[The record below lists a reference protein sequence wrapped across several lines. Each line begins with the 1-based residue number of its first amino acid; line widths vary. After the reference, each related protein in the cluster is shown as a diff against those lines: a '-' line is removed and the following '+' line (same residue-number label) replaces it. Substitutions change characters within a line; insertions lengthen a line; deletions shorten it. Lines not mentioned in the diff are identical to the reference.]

1 MSRVESQMEKIK
13 GTSSKLDDAMKEYE
27 NIYKPRGTNEID
39 ALETMTKNRAG
50 NEFITA
56 YVDDIYKNAGE
67 KLASLKL
74 FDLFEDET
82 LPKDTRKLK
91 QDSIKNL
98 LGVIKKN
105 CTSKFNESIDVNI
118 SLNLKQKKGETN
130 IRTVLNLPAGSDKK
144 VKVAILCEEEKL
156 EEAKKSAADVIG
168 SDDLINNISAG
179 KINFEKLVSTPKMMI
194 KLGKLGKILG
204 PKGLMPNPK
213 LGTVTNEIIKSV
225 KDIKSG
231 QLEIKNDK
239 DGNIA
244 LSIGNKSVSD
254 ENLIKNFNA
263 VLDVISKEKP
273 SGVKGNF
280 VKSAF
285 VTSTMG
291 ISYKLK
297 LNKSI

>member
-1 MSRVESQMEKIK
+1 MISKRYKALPQETRILKHDKI
-13 GTSSKLDDAMKEYE
+13 E
-27 NIYKPRGTNEID
+27 
-39 ALETMTKNRAG
+39 
-50 NEFITA
+50 
-56 YVDDIYKNAGE
+56 
-67 KLASLKL
+67 
-74 FDLFEDET
+74 
-82 LPKDTRKLK
+82 
-91 QDSIKNL
+91 NL
-98 LGVIKKN
+98 LKIIKKN
-105 CTSKFNESIDVNI
+105 CTAKFNKSVDVHFR
-118 SLNLKQKKGETN
+118 LNLKQKKSEAN
-130 IRTVLNLPAGSDKK
+130 IRTILNLPVAKNKK
-144 VKVAILCEEEKL
+144 VKVAVICEEEKL
-156 EEAKKSAADVIG
+156 EEAKKSGADVIG
-168 SDDLINNISAG
+168 SDDLIKNISAG

-213 LGTVTNEIIKSV
+213 LRTVTNDIIKSV

-244 LSIGNKSVSD
+244 LSIGNKNISD
-254 ENLIKNFNA
+254 DNLIKNFNA

-280 VKSAF
+280 IKSAF
-285 VTSTMG
+285 ITSTMG

>member
-1 MSRVESQMEKIK
+1 MISKRYKALPQESRMLKHDKI
-13 GTSSKLDDAMKEYE
+13 E
-27 NIYKPRGTNEID
+27 
-39 ALETMTKNRAG
+39 
-50 NEFITA
+50 
-56 YVDDIYKNAGE
+56 
-67 KLASLKL
+67 
-74 FDLFEDET
+74 
-82 LPKDTRKLK
+82 
-91 QDSIKNL
+91 NL
-98 LGVIKKN
+98 LKIIKKN
-105 CTSKFNESIDVNI
+105 CTAKFDESIDVHFR
-118 SLNLKQKKGETN
+118 LNLKQKKSQAN
-130 IRTVLNLPAGSDKK
+130 IRTILNLPVAKNKK
-144 VKVAILCEEEKL
+144 IKVAVVCEEEKL
-156 EEAKKSAADVIG
+156 EEARKSGADIFG
-168 SDDLINNISAG
+168 SEDLINNISAG

-194 KLGKLGKILG
+194 KLAKLGKILG

-213 LGTVTNEIIKSV
+213 LGTVTNEIVKSV

-263 VLDVISKEKP
+263 ALDVISKEKP
-273 SGVKGNF
+273 SGEKGNF

-297 LNKSI
+297 LNKDI